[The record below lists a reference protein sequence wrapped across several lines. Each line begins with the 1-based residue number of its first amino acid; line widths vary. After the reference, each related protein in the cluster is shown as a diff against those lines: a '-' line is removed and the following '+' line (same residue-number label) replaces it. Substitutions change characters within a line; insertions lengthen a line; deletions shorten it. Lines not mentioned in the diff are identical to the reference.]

1 MVYFLDMAHRFPAWF
16 ITTLIG
22 TTALVGCTHA
32 SETANHYHDTT
43 TPMYAQLCENT
54 FTHTRAR
61 DEYCAI
67 DDASQGEMHTP
78 TGASDT
84 PLDSPY
90 AAVWVPLNDRT
101 PDILPA
107 ISESLDAIEH
117 STRTPPTGDVHIITV
132 DPDGTYELEP

>member
-1 MVYFLDMAHRFPAWF
+1 MTHRFPTWLIAALMG
-16 ITTLIG
+16 TTLL
-22 TTALVGCTHA
+22 TGCTHA

-78 TGASDT
+78 TGTSDAA
-84 PLDSPY
+84 LDSPY
-90 AAVWVPLNDRT
+90 AAIWVRIDTHT
-101 PDILPA
+101 PETLPA
-107 ISESLDAIEH
+107 ISEPVNTVQYN

-132 DPDGTYELEP
+132 DPDGTYSLEH